1 MFSSQP
7 YIIKGP
13 RSDNHV
19 CDWITVKM
27 ITSIIMDIQEY
38 SLLLHWPHKYTMLI
52 AYPLATYMTS
62 HKSQLH
68 HSFPVGTDQIPSLL
82 PPQFV
87 QRLIASGMASC
98 PPPRP
103 SRVWPPWW
111 LWWRGWWYCWHGI
124 PCRYLLHI
132 LHSTRILLCFVC
144 VFINLQ
150 TVLSQFLWP
159 FFEAYTTQFQIRVCL
174 TVCQNSC

>member
-27 ITSIIMDIQEY
+27 ITSIIIDIKEY

-87 QRLIASGMASC
+87 QRLIASLSSTSPFSC
-98 PPPRP
+98 LAFLMTVMMRMVVLLTWNPLPLPPSYSSFHQNFAVFRMCIH
-103 SRVWPPWW
+103 R
-111 LWWRGWWYCWHGI
+111 LAN
-124 PCRYLLHI
+124 
-132 LHSTRILLCFVC
+132 STI
-144 VFINLQ
+144 
-150 TVLSQFLWP
+150 TVSLAFL
-159 FFEAYTTQFQIRVCL
+159 
-174 TVCQNSC
+174 

>member
-13 RSDNHV
+13 RSDKHV

-27 ITSIIMDIQEY
+27 ITSIIIDIKEY

-87 QRLIASGMASC
+87 QRLIASVLVLHLALLVFGLPDDCDDEDGGIADMESLAVTSFIFFI
-98 PPPRP
+98 PPEF
-103 SRVWPPWW
+103 
-111 LWWRGWWYCWHGI
+111 C
-124 PCRYLLHI
+124 
-132 LHSTRILLCFVC
+132 C
-144 VFINLQ
+144 VSY
-150 TVLSQFLWP
+150 VYS
-159 FFEAYTTQFQIRVCL
+159 
-174 TVCQNSC
+174 